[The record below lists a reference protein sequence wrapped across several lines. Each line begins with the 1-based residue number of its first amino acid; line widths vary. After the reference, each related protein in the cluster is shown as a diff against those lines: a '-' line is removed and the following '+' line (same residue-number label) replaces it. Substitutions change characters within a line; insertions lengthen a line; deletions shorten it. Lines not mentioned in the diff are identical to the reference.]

1 MFYMHNETGS
11 IDNRGGWI
19 TSYPADELDERKLTA
34 EQAFNEDEGG
44 TLIQIT
50 PDYCTQNG
58 GDCGTCSLVNYG
70 RDCHNEP
77 LQAGV
82 KTA

>member
-1 MFYMHNETGS
+1 M
-11 IDNRGGWI
+11 
-19 TSYPADELDERKLTA
+19 K
-34 EQAFNEDEGG
+34 QAFNEDEVKVYNQCVPCPGWE

-58 GDCGTCSLVNYG
+58 GNCGTCSLVNYG

-77 LQAGV
+77 LQEGF